1 METLNDR
8 KVDWK
13 CSTRLMAGSL
23 LYIVYMEDHYRNLEL
38 SIISRETD
46 YYSNEAVIWVNV
58 INQRLSFDV
67 INFILEIQ

>member
-1 METLNDR
+1 
-8 KVDWK
+8 
-13 CSTRLMAGSL
+13 MAGSL